1 MTTARMEATPVAVD
15 RRNAPPMP
23 LNEYV
28 ARELRGLGREF
39 VIVAAVVA
47 VAMTLLVLGGVR

>member
-1 MTTARMEATPVAVD
+1 MEATPVAVD

-28 ARELRGLGREF
+28 TRELRSLGREF

-47 VAMTLLVLGGVR
+47 IAMTLLVLGGVR